1 MTLKHVGKS
10 VLKALLIVSV
20 MIGISA
26 ISGGWISKG
35 FKNVWTWMTSR
46 NSTDRD
52 RSLSTLE
59 GIKLDNKSAVR
70 MGIPFATF
78 DFSSLG
84 QNKLDHID
92 SGWSSYDVKI
102 GQVDINLL
110 TCVHLSPKD
119 HEGFADSLPDAPKDG
134 WPPGT
139 SVQICAYGKYEGRPV
154 IATLRGPWEDVLNA
168 TRLFEVKH
176 IVPKK

>member
-1 MTLKHVGKS
+1 MTLKHIGKS

-20 MIGISA
+20 MVGISA
-26 ISGGWISKG
+26 IWGGPLSRG
-35 FKNVWTWMTSR
+35 FKKVWTSMTSR
-46 NSTDRD
+46 NPTDRD
-52 RSLSTLE
+52 RSLLTLE

-70 MGIPFATF
+70 MGIPFTTF

-102 GQVDINLL
+102 GQVDINLV

-139 SVQICAYGKYEGRPV
+139 PVQICMYGKYEERPV
-154 IATLRGPWEDVLNA
+154 IVMLRGPWEEVIK
-168 TRLFEVKH
+168 TSRQFEVKH
-176 IVPKK
+176 TPSK